1 MKHSKVGT
9 LMTADVVRA
18 EYGTPFKE
26 VARRL
31 AEHRISGLPVVDD
44 DEKVLGVISETD
56 LMVRQAEVPGPPRP
70 RRWSR
75 LPRRP
80 TGTRTRRIKA
90 RARTAGQLMS
100 HPAITVHGD
109 ATVVEAARVMAH
121 HRVERLPVVD
131 DEERLVGIV
140 TRRDL
145 LEVFL
150 RTDPE
155 IRAAIRSEV
164 LGRALCLPPDAVDV
178 DVHQGVVTLT
188 GQLERRVET
197 TMAVEMC
204 HQMDGVVAV
213 VDHLTYWFDDSR
225 PPPGE
230 PAVHGLPYYW
240 QRGREG
246 T

>member
-1 MKHSKVGT
+1 MKHNKVGA

-56 LMVRQAEVPGPPRP
+56 LMVRQAEDPGPSEPRRRFPRP
-70 RRWSR
+70 RWT
-75 LPRRP
+75 P
-80 TGTRTRRIKA
+80 GTRALRTKS

-100 HPAITVHGD
+100 RPAITVHGD

-131 DEERLVGIV
+131 DEERLVGII

-145 LEVFL
+145 LQVFL
-150 RTDPE
+150 RPDTE
-155 IRAAIRSEV
+155 IRAAIRNEV
-164 LGRALCLPPDAVDV
+164 LERALRLPPDAVDV

-197 TMAVEMC
+197 TMTVEMC
-204 HQMDGVVAV
+204 RQMDGVVAV
-213 VDHLTYWFDDSR
+213 VDHLTYRFDDSR
-225 PPPGE
+225 LSPEE
-230 PAVHGLPYYW
+230 PALHGIPYYW
-240 QRGREG
+240 QRRP
-246 T
+246 

>member
-1 MKHSKVGT
+1 MRHDKVGA

-31 AEHRISGLPVVDD
+31 AEHGISGLPVVDD
-44 DEKVLGVISETD
+44 DEKVLGVVSETD
-56 LMVRQAEVPGPPRP
+56 LMVRQAEGLGPSES
-70 RRWSR
+70 RRWFRR
-75 LPRRP
+75 LRRRP
-80 TGTRTRRIKA
+80 GARALRTRA

-100 HPAITVHGD
+100 RPPITVHGD

-145 LEVFL
+145 LQVFL
-150 RTDPE
+150 RPDPE
-155 IRAAIRSEV
+155 IRAAIRNEV
-164 LGRALCLPPDAVDV
+164 LEHGLSLPPDAVDV

-188 GQLERRVET
+188 GRLERRVET

-204 HQMDGVVAV
+204 RRTDGVVAV
-213 VDHLTYWFDDSR
+213 VDHLTYSFDDSGLS
-225 PPPGE
+225 PGE
-230 PAVHGLPYYW
+230 PELHGMPYYW
-240 QRGREG
+240 QRKP
-246 T
+246 

>member
-1 MKHSKVGT
+1 MKHDKVGA

-31 AEHRISGLPVVDD
+31 TEHGISGLPVVDD

-56 LMVRQAEVPGPPRP
+56 LMVRQAEAPGTSEP
-70 RRWSR
+70 RRWFR
-75 LPRRP
+75 LPRWTP
-80 TGTRTRRIKA
+80 GTHARRTKA

-100 HPAITVHGD
+100 RPAITVHSD

-145 LEVFL
+145 LQVFL
-150 RTDPE
+150 RPDTE
-155 IRAAIRSEV
+155 IRAAIRNEV
-164 LGRALCLPPDAVDV
+164 LERALRLPSDAVDV
-178 DVHQGVVTLT
+178 DVHQGVATLT

-204 HQMDGVVAV
+204 RQMDGVVAV
-213 VDHLTYWFDDSR
+213 VDHLTYRFDDSR
-225 PPPGE
+225 LSPEE
-230 PAVHGLPYYW
+230 PALHGLPYYW
-240 QRGREG
+240 QRRP
-246 T
+246 